1 MKVMTFNIRV
11 DIPGLKE
18 NAWRDRYNG
27 VSQVINAESPA
38 IVGMQEANESMI
50 RDVMQNLSS
59 YDWTGEPRRNGDEGT
74 PIFYR
79 TDLFTLLD
87 SDTFWLSETPN
98 EVGSMSWNTSY
109 PRVCTWAEFS
119 HIEEPNTRFRV
130 FNTHLDHMSEEAR
143 VRGIKLIGEI
153 IHRLNQT
160 SHLPFLLMGDF
171 NDVPS
176 SETLQYCEKE
186 LELKNVYLV
195 MEEKKE
201 DRLTFHD
208 FKGDVQGEPID
219 FIFTSQDVKVSQSKI
234 IRTKMEN
241 GYPSDHYPVTVEIE
255 LKK

>member
-18 NAWRDRYNG
+18 NAWRDRCKG
-27 VSQVINAESPA
+27 VSQVINDESPV

-79 TDLFTLLD
+79 SDLFSLLD

-109 PRVCTWAEFS
+109 PRVCTWAELS
-119 HIEEPNTRFRV
+119 LIEEPNTRFRV

-143 VRGIKLIGEI
+143 VQGIKLIGET

-176 SETLQYCEKE
+176 SQTLQHCDKE
-186 LELKNVYLV
+186 LQLKNAFKT
-195 MEEKKE
+195 MGGNIE

-219 FIFTSQDVKVSQSKI
+219 FIFTSQDVMISQSKI
-234 IRTKMEN
+234 IRTKMEH

-255 LKK
+255 LK

>member
-11 DIPGLKE
+11 DIPGLQE
-18 NAWRDRYNG
+18 NAWGDRYKG
-27 VSQVINAESPA
+27 VSQLINDESPV

-50 RDVMQNLSS
+50 RDVMQNLSI
-59 YDWTGEPRRNGDEGT
+59 YDWTGEPRRRGDEGT

-109 PRVCTWAEFS
+109 PRVCTWAELS
-119 HIEEPNTRFRV
+119 LIEGPNTRFRV

-143 VRGIKLIGEI
+143 VQGIKLIGET

-176 SETLQYCEKE
+176 SKTFQYCEKE
-186 LELKNVYLV
+186 LQLKKAFKTMGENI
-195 MEEKKE
+195 E

-219 FIFTSQDVKVSQSKI
+219 FIFTSQDVMISQSKI
-234 IRTKMEN
+234 IRTKMEH

-255 LKK
+255 LK

>member
-11 DIPGLKE
+11 DIPGLQE
-18 NAWRDRYNG
+18 NAWRERYKG
-27 VSQVINAESPA
+27 VSQVINDQSPV
-38 IVGMQEANESMI
+38 IVGMQEANKSMI
-50 RDVMQNLSS
+50 SDVMQNLLK
-59 YDWTGEPRRNGDEGT
+59 YDWTGEPRRKDDEGT

-87 SDTFWLSETPN
+87 SNTFWLSETPD

-119 HIEEPNTRFRV
+119 LIKEPNTRFRV
-130 FNTHLDHMSEEAR
+130 FNTHLDHMSKEAR
-143 VRGIKLIGEI
+143 IQGIKLIGET

-176 SETLQYCEKE
+176 SKTLQYCEKE
-186 LELKNVYLV
+186 LHLKNAFMTIDEPV
-195 MEEKKE
+195 KE
-201 DRLTFHD
+201 QLTFHD
-208 FKGDVQGEPID
+208 FKGEVQGEPID
-219 FIFTSQDVKVSQSKI
+219 FIFTSQDVIISDSKI
-234 IRTKMEN
+234 IRTKMEQ